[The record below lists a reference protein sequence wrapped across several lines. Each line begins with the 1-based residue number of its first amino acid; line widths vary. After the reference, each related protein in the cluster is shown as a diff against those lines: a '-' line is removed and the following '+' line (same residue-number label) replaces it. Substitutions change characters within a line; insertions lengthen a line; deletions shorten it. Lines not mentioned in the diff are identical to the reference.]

1 MKKISYQYCVKAN
14 HGTEE
19 TPKYV
24 DTFLDKTLSCYT
36 DVEYEQSI
44 QTAKQE
50 AYNGKYIV
58 EEVLDPVPTA
68 PRNITAGEYF
78 TIDGVLYKATENI
91 PNGEPI
97 ITGQNAIETTIE
109 EQLAELAKGE

>member
-36 DVEYEQSI
+36 DVEYERNLLLAQ
-44 QTAKQE
+44 QE
-50 AYNGKYIV
+50 AYNGVY
-58 EEVLDPVPTA
+58 
-68 PRNITAGEYF
+68 
-78 TIDGVLYKATENI
+78 
-91 PNGEPI
+91 
-97 ITGQNAIETTIE
+97 TIE
-109 EQLAELAKGE
+109 DDGQPNPDEVPNQWDVLEAQVTYTAMMTDTLLEG

>member
-1 MKKISYQYCVKAN
+1 MAKVIKYKYQSGEIN

-19 TPKYV
+19 NPV
-24 DTFLDKTLSCYT
+24 LEPILLDAI
-36 DVEYEQSI
+36 VGWNEVNEE
-44 QTAKQE
+44 TAKRE

-68 PRNITAGEYF
+68 PRNITAGECI

-97 ITGQNAIETTIE
+97 ITGQNAIETTVE